1 MADEQWE
8 TLDIA
13 DDENP
18 QELLEPAPQ
27 LVAPQGNVA
36 GVPPPQLASPDAPP
50 TASVQRQIRVLPP
63 PPPPGLT
70 QEQESSQES
79 APAPVPVRVPGQ
91 IQIPRR
97 PPGAPPAPLPLNR
110 TRRVAATG
118 AAPRRTR
125 RSAKYA
131 KEEQMPIA
139 TDAQEWVQ
147 FRTEV
152 PLRYSVATDGSYL
165 ARPLDSGGNPT
176 SKNTIQPEPFYRA
189 SKEQIQ
195 TAYANATNNPTVL
208 EADQLYK
215 EARQTLMEHY
225 REYQNIAGDS
235 RVNPQEKL
243 ALRHQIVQDNK
254 NVALTEKARNRAYG
268 RNCRIDTYGGTV
280 QPLLFQMLPDE
291 AVDKEKVYSNDV
303 YICRRANFPWSYFYT
318 DSLPEVQ
325 VVAVPQAQALQAPA
339 PQQGGAPNEF
349 TSLQKEI
356 IARKKISQW
365 RTSRRA
371 ARF

>member
-18 QELLEPAPQ
+18 GEILEPAPQ
-27 LVAPQGNVA
+27 TQLA
-36 GVPPPQLASPDAPP
+36 PPPGPPPGPPP
-50 TASVQRQIRVLPP
+50 TATAPRRIRVLPP
-63 PPPPGLT
+63 PPPPGPQPET
-70 QEQESSQES
+70 T
-79 APAPVPVRVPGQ
+79 RVPGQ
-91 IQIPRR
+91 IQIPRP
-97 PPGAPPAPLPLNR
+97 PPGPPPVPIPLNR
-110 TRRVAATG
+110 TRRAAATG

-131 KEEQMPIA
+131 QADKMPIA

-152 PLRYSVATDGSYL
+152 PLRYTVAEDGSYL
-165 ARPLDSGGNPT
+165 AKPVDPAGNPVDG
-176 SKNTIQPEPFYRA
+176 NTIQPAAFYRA

-195 TAYANATNNPTVL
+195 ASYANATNNPTVL

-225 REYQNIAGDS
+225 REYQNIAGDP

-243 ALRHQIVQDNK
+243 ALRHQIVQDNM

-268 RNCRIDTYGGTV
+268 RNCRVESSYGT
-280 QPLLFQMLPDE
+280 LIFQILPDE
-291 AVDKEKVYSNDV
+291 AVDKEKVYTDMI
-303 YICRRANFPWSYFYT
+303 YMCRRANFPWTYFYT

-325 VVAVPQAQALQAPA
+325 VVAAPQTQPA
-339 PQQGGAPNEF
+339 PVPAQQQGGDAPHEY
-349 TSLQKEI
+349 TQQQKEI
-356 IARKKISQW
+356 IARKKIAQW
-365 RTSRRA
+365 RSSRRA
-371 ARF
+371 HF